1 MKCSMGKQHNE
12 IQMLEASL
20 SACLR
25 NALAA
30 RQRLS
35 AARDRHGLRDR
46 LAFLT
51 RDEVDELR
59 AEHKQVVAGLIAG
72 PSPTYV
78 RMAKLFMA
86 AKKSGAM
93 TRARSTVDFYK
104 AVEEAADVRRRRREE
119 KN

>member
-1 MKCSMGKQHNE
+1 MGKQHNE

-20 SACLR
+20 AACLR

-59 AEHKQVVAGLIAG
+59 AEHKQTIAALIKG
-72 PSPTYV
+72 PSPEIL
-78 RMAKLFMA
+78 RIAKLMRA
-86 AKKSGAM
+86 AMKSGAIE
-93 TRARSTVDFYK
+93 RARATVDFYK
-104 AVEEAADVRRRRREE
+104 AEEEACDARRRRREG